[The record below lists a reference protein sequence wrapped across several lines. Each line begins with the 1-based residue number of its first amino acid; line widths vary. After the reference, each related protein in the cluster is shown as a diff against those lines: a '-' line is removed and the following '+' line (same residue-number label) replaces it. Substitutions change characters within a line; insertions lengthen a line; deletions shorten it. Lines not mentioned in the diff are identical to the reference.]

1 MVSADPAGGGSR
13 GAKCPRC
20 GRVGTLA
27 GKRVRPWFTLFF
39 LPLFPMGAGRAI
51 TQCKGCGATFA
62 ASVRELGRAVERAD
76 GRQAQRAISLYN
88 SLRASPANSV
98 TLNELMGLH
107 LSLGEPEQAVNAA
120 ADFVDAL
127 NASEQC
133 MTTLGRAYGVAGK
146 TDDAIHWFDAGPG
159 PQPRLWRGPLPA
171 GGGPDEP
178 DPARPRP
185 GGGERP
191 GRPQVGTPWGG
202 GTAGDGRG
210 ARARRWSVT

>member
-146 TDDAIHWFDAGPG
+146 TDDAIHWFDAALARNPNFGEAHYLRAAAQMNRIPPDLAQAVASARAARKSEHPG
-159 PQPRLWRGPLPA
+159 AAELLA
-171 GGGPDEP
+171 TAE
-178 DPARPRP
+178 AR
-185 GGGERP
+185 
-191 GRPQVGTPWGG
+191 VH
-202 GTAGDGRG
+202 GDG
-210 ARARRWSVT
+210 A